1 MIDKI
6 RELLFRIFKK
16 DSFIG
21 KMIDKFFT
29 KEIISYIFFGV
40 LTTAVNL
47 FTFFVFKKLFISIGW
62 DGVLNTLLT
71 SAGWEK
77 ALEFSL
83 TARITLTQTPLRGLQ
98 AFFSHSSQT
107 SCLFLNPKAGDP
119 QWQER
124 NSQVSLAREFFH
136 SLLKV

>member
-77 ALEFSL
+77 ALEFISDGSDYPCVGCRRSF
-83 TARITLTQTPLRGLQ
+83 RILHKQ
-98 AFFSHSSQT
+98 AVCF
-107 SCLFLNPKAGDP
+107 
-119 QWQER
+119 
-124 NSQVSLAREFFH
+124 
-136 SLLKV
+136 